1 MICKGDWQTSPQ
13 PRTHAH
19 THTSPAHPGARAP
32 KGGAWSMRP
41 LRSLLQVG
49 DALSQRKQQAVMRED
64 EIRREDSLSRHVPM

>member
-1 MICKGDWQTSPQ
+1 MQYE
-13 PRTHAH
+13 RHAP
-19 THTSPAHPGARAP
+19 SSRQRGQGPRAP

-41 LRSLLQVG
+41 LRSLWQVG